1 MTLHSAKGLEFPNVY
16 MAGMEDGLFPGF
28 MSMMA
33 GDDSEDME
41 EERRLCYVGITR
53 AKQRLVMTAAKKR
66 MLRGEIQY
74 SSASRFIK
82 EIPNKLLDD
91 HSPSMYEL
99 GFAGKKEDSF
109 SPKKPLRSVSTSYG
123 SSASSYSS
131 SSYSNTATSIYG
143 AKKPAFASGSYGTG
157 VQKKLP
163 DYVVG
168 DRIKHRKFG
177 EGVVSDILD
186 KGRDYEVTVLFD
198 TAGPKKMFASFAK
211 LEKI

>member
-1 MTLHSAKGLEFPNVY
+1 
-16 MAGMEDGLFPGF
+16 
-28 MSMMA
+28 
-33 GDDSEDME
+33 
-41 EERRLCYVGITR
+41 
-53 AKQRLVMTAAKKR
+53 MTAAKKR

-99 GFAGKKEDSF
+99 GFAGKKEDAF

-123 SSASSYSS
+123 SAGSTSYSS
-131 SSYSNTATSIYG
+131 SGSTIYG
-143 AKKPAFASGSYGTG
+143 AKKPAFASGSYGTSI
-157 VQKKLP
+157 QKKLP
-163 DYVVG
+163 DYAVG